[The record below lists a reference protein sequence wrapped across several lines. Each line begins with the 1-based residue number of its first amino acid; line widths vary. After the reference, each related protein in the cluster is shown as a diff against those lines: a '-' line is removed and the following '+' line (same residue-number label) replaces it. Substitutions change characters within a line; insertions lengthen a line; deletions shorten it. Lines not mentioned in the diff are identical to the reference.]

1 MFVTR
6 IRRFGTRVRGRSASE
21 WKRCA
26 ALSVQML
33 SDPLAAPPGACWS
46 PVVGEADV
54 SMALRQQPEVT
65 GITIDVDGQ
74 LRFLKDLARYWGGLP
89 DHPTPKWRYRSSEY
103 FQPSDATVYYGI
115 LQHLRP
121 KQLVEVGSGFTSALA
136 LDTKERHLP
145 DLHLTF
151 IEPYPNRLYSLLS
164 EGDRSNCKIISQPV
178 QDVPL
183 EIFDQLDEGDLL
195 FLDTAHVAKTGSEV
209 NWLFFN
215 VLPRLRSGVVVH
227 LHDIFWP
234 FEYPEDWLHEHLSY
248 SELYLLR
255 ALLMFNSTF
264 KIILF
269 SNWAWKEH
277 RALFTAIDATYAGGE
292 PGSLWLVRQ

>member
-1 MFVTR
+1 MPVTR

-33 SDPLAAPPGACWS
+33 SHPLAAPPGACWS

-74 LRFLKDLARYWGGLP
+74 LRFLKDLAPYWGGLP
-89 DHPTPKWRYRSSEY
+89 DHPTPKWRYRSSEF

-164 EGDRSNCKIISQPV
+164 EGDRSNCEIISRPI

-183 EIFDQLDEGDLL
+183 EIFDRLDEGDLL
-195 FLDTAHVAKTGSEV
+195 FLDTAHVREDRVRGQLV
-209 NWLFFN
+209 
-215 VLPRLRSGVVVH
+215 VLQRPPAPAFRGRCPPARHLLAVRIPRGLAPRAS
-227 LHDIFWP
+227 
-234 FEYPEDWLHEHLSY
+234 
-248 SELYLLR
+248 LLQR
-255 ALLMFNSTF
+255 ALPVACTSDVEFDLQDHPLLELGLEGTPC
-264 KIILF
+264 
-269 SNWAWKEH
+269 
-277 RALFTAIDATYAGGE
+277 AIHCDRRH
-292 PGSLWLVRQ
+292 VRRW